1 MNTDR
6 RQTASF
12 LFEQERE
19 KVQRNFSV
27 MVKCV
32 GPVCNLDCD
41 YCYYLDKNA
50 LYPDKKFSL
59 QGFRMNE
66 QVLEK
71 LIRDVIT
78 SQPQKRIEFIW
89 HGGEPTLL
97 GIDYFQKIVDL
108 QQKYADGKEI
118 ANSFQTNGT
127 LINDKWAEFLAS
139 HHFLCGLSL
148 DGPQKFHDNHRR
160 FINGQGSW
168 EKVMKCIELFH
179 EYEVEFNTMSVVNAS
194 NSKQPALIYEFL
206 KSTGSRF
213 MQFSPIAERI
223 ALDEHEPLSVVSN
236 TYKKETAVMQENV
249 SAIDWGNFLC
259 RIFDSVSYTHLTLP
273 TILRV

>member
-89 HGGEPTLL
+89 HGGEPTL
-97 GIDYFQKIVDL
+97 
-108 QQKYADGKEI
+108 
-118 ANSFQTNGT
+118 
-127 LINDKWAEFLAS
+127 
-139 HHFLCGLSL
+139 
-148 DGPQKFHDNHRR
+148 
-160 FINGQGSW
+160 
-168 EKVMKCIELFH
+168 
-179 EYEVEFNTMSVVNAS
+179 
-194 NSKQPALIYEFL
+194 
-206 KSTGSRF
+206 
-213 MQFSPIAERI
+213 
-223 ALDEHEPLSVVSN
+223 
-236 TYKKETAVMQENV
+236 
-249 SAIDWGNFLC
+249 
-259 RIFDSVSYTHLTLP
+259 
-273 TILRV
+273 